1 MERGYVR
8 VIPSIKDN
16 RSGQTQGTPVNPT
29 IKHSQSWNQSRNG
42 NLLQMRFKIN
52 QAADMMNG
60 LSAWK
65 KIQWRVDG
73 LGSMVNLWLL
83 TNGIRRAS
91 ILTQMT
97 LTDWFIRNIHQDLKD
112 HLVPIGATLE
122 DNGFARKKQ
131 VLISSTKRA
140 IICESN
146 AVVIHSFFPTS
157 YPNTPPPQHPSS
169 FFIPTYSFWR
179 PPIAITLLLI
189 VHHHQGSRPW
199 S

>member
-52 QAADMMNG
+52 QAADMMKG

-157 YPNTPPPQHPSS
+157 YPNPPPPPTPFLVLYPNVLFLKAAYCDYITTNSPSPS
-169 FFIPTYSFWR
+169 
-179 PPIAITLLLI
+179 
-189 VHHHQGSRPW
+189 GE
-199 S
+199 

>member
-42 NLLQMRFKIN
+42 NSLQMRFKIN

-60 LSAWK
+60 LSARK
-65 KIQWRVDG
+65 KIKWRVDG
-73 LGSMVNLWLL
+73 LGSMVNLWLS

-97 LTDWFIRNIHQDLKD
+97 LTDWFIRNIHQDLKY
-112 HLVPIGATLE
+112 HLVPIEATLE

-157 YPNTPPPQHPSS
+157 HPNPPPPNTLPRSLSQ
-169 FFIPTYSFWR
+169 R
-179 PPIAITLLLI
+179 TLSEGRLLRL
-189 VHHHQGSRPW
+189 HYY
-199 S
+199 